1 MWHLLPAPT
10 TRASISFGATLIA
23 DTMGTAVAP
32 KAEEAGHHHHHDS
45 HYRHWKQPST
55 DISCCS
61 DHDCAPVQA
70 ELRQGRWFALRE
82 SEWFAVPDEE
92 GPGQWLTLPK
102 GDWIAVPDNK
112 IIRESNPT
120 VEGAHLCYSAG
131 IVVCFLP
138 PSTGG

>member
-10 TRASISFGATLIA
+10 THASISLGAILIA
-23 DTMGTAVAP
+23 GT
-32 KAEEAGHHHHHDS
+32 
-45 HYRHWKQPST
+45 KQPGA

-61 DHDCAPVQA
+61 DHDGAPVEA

-82 SEWFAVPDEE
+82 SEWFAVPDEK

-138 PSTGG
+138 PNTGG